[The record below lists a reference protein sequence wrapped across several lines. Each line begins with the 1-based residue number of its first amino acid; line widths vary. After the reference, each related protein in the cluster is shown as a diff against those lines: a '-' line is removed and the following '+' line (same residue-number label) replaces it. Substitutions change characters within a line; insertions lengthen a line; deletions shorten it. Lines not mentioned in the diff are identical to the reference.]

1 MGGRGA
7 YISPNKEANYAYFG
21 KDPTGYI
28 RTSQNVS
35 VISGEHLLAGL
46 ADDWATVTFI
56 QRLLVVLTRHLW
68 VRCRCIL

>member
-1 MGGRGA
+1 MGGHGA
-7 YISPNKEANYAYFG
+7 YISLNKEANYTYFE

-46 ADDWATVTFI
+46 VDD
-56 QRLLVVLTRHLW
+56 
-68 VRCRCIL
+68 